1 MWVLGVGWYLE
12 LDDLVLQT
20 FSAKTGAK
28 LDVLPFFFFFFAKL
42 CGLHYLS
49 YPTKYRT
56 FVPRSESTESQ
67 LLDP

>member
-1 MWVLGVGWYLE
+1 MFY
-12 LDDLVLQT
+12 
-20 FSAKTGAK
+20 
-28 LDVLPFFFFFFAKL
+28 FFFFFAKL
-42 CGLHYLS
+42 CGLHDLS